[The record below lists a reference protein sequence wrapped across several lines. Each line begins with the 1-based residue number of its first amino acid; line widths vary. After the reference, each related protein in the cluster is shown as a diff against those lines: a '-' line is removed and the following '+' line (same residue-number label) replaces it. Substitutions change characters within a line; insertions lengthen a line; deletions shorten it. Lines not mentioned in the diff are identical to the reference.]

1 MNKKNIKILIIVI
14 TFFALIFIYSQIEVK
29 PLSRKKEEVK
39 IINKEIIE
47 TNTTKVYLKILD
59 KKYETEIKEGS
70 TAFEVMQKIQSENN
84 KDNPLIF
91 KYKEY
96 NGLGIFINEINGLKG
111 GGDGNWLYFVNEKEA
126 NVGVSNYKI
135 KNGDIISWKYEK

>member
-1 MNKKNIKILIIVI
+1 MNKKNIKILIWVI
-14 TFFALIFIYSQIEVK
+14 TFFALIVIYSWIGVK
-29 PLSRKKEEVK
+29 PLSGKKEEVK

-59 KKYETEIKEGS
+59 KKYETEIKEGL
-70 TAFEVMQKIQSENN
+70 TVFEAMQKIQNENDKN
-84 KDNPLIF
+84 NPLNF

-111 GGDGNWLYFVNEKEA
+111 GGDGNWIYFVNEKEA
-126 NVGVSNYKI
+126 SVGVSNYKI